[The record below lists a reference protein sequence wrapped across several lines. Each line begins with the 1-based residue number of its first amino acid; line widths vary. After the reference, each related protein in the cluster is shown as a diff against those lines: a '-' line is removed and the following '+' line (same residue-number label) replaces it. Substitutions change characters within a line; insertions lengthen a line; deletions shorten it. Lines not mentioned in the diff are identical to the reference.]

1 MRRAALGGLSLA
13 IAASAESFTIRKVNR
28 ETSVRGSSKYFAS
41 QLATGDAV
49 IKNDQAQ
56 DYVIEVSFGGKAAT
70 LVLDTG
76 SSDLW
81 LAPLPSVNYNQT
93 FANAKIY
100 NNLPAN
106 LTYGTGSAA
115 GYVAQLDN
123 IGFAGYTVNNQS
135 LLYVTKQDDI
145 FDEIEAQDSSFG
157 GIVGVGFDTNSEIAT
172 LVSNATH
179 ENWGRSVLSNIFL
192 ENPTLPHYIAIFL
205 DRLGYLN
212 DTGSGTLDIGT
223 YASGYEAVTSQ
234 PKHSVFSGYKGG
246 FLQWNLLVSGLKIN
260 GESQTLQT
268 GVTPGKKNGLSNT
281 PPAGTISAL
290 LDTGTSLAQL
300 PTAAWKALYEGMG
313 GVLVKN
319 QSYTQDT
326 LSYAVPC
333 MAEAQ
338 LEVTFGN
345 QSVLVHPL
353 DLTNVSIVTLP
364 DGRNLTACLS
374 YFQNGSWFGGDN
386 DVILGDSFLRNV
398 YAVYNYGDLTKTLSG
413 FGGDP
418 FIQLLPLTDASKASS
433 EFKESRANALSF
445 FPPEINISTINDP
458 NPQAMSGSS
467 ASSGHSNSG
476 PMIIALPGVLPA
488 IFLVVISA
496 LLL

>member
-234 PKHSVFSGYKGG
+234 PKHSVFLATKEG
-246 FLQWNLLVSGLKIN
+246 FCN
-260 GESQTLQT
+260 GIC
-268 GVTPGKKNGLSNT
+268 KKNGLSNT

-488 IFLVVISA
+488 IFWS
-496 LLL
+496 